1 MLLSGLTNTVYK
13 ILIIDDNIQN
23 IFMLEDILSPL
34 GNIFFSESGTNALA
48 LVDKIKPDVII
59 ISTLC

>member
-1 MLLSGLTNTVYK
+1 MLLSGLSNTVYK

-34 GNIFFSESGTNALA
+34 GNIFF
-48 LVDKIKPDVII
+48 
-59 ISTLC
+59 